1 MFDDKKNFSEK
12 LNEFINLEKRN
23 ISELKRIYQILRDND
38 IELFIKKR
46 EGYLNFILSN
56 LNDLNK
62 IEKDFFLHIENLR
75 KESLN
80 LSKKN
85 QKLWFSKLFENN
97 FNDLKILLK
106 SILVTQNPNDF
117 VFVDKIISE
126 LEKLRYS
133 NYK

>member
-23 ISELKRIYQILRDND
+23 ISELKRIYQIVRDND

-56 LNDLNK
+56 LNDLSK